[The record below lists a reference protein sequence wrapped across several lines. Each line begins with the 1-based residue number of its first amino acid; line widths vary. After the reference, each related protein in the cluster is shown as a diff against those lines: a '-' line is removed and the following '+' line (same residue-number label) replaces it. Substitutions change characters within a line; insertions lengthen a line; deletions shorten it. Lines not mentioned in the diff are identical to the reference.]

1 MLMAGNSAACQEN
14 PAVPEAGGEAAE
26 TALTLAAQVSLL
38 AGAESD
44 QLPASPS
51 LPDCTSR

>member
-14 PAVPEAGGEAAE
+14 PAILEAGGEAAE
-26 TALTLAAQVSLL
+26 TALTPAAQVSLL

-51 LPDCTSR
+51 VPDCTSR

>member
-14 PAVPEAGGEAAE
+14 PVATATGRRTTE
-26 TALTLAAQVSLL
+26 TALTMGGQVSLL
-38 AGAESD
+38 AGVESD
-44 QLPASPS
+44 QVPVSPS